1 MHIQPHSTTEI
12 RSVNHAW
19 NWRPKYNFW
28 IREKFKKVRIKREYI
43 GLTRCLRAFKLG
55 LYNIGLKTRNF
66 FTFDLKTRRVRSRHL
81 TLFRKEIKH
90 STYPTL
96 ISKEPFS
103 QFGILPITFSF
114 LISRTALRPKGT
126 RILKVQVRLL
136 SSVKPE
142 RWTVPFGA
150 LYSDGGHLAKEV
162 PSKLKTNI
170 SEGRKKF
177 VSIAVFISRK
187 LRIVT
192 MKRITSPSNIFLD
205 CWDGWGTEGSGGA
218 IHMRMRLKFVRRFRH
233 LNKGV
238 SF

>member
-1 MHIQPHSTTEI
+1 M
-12 RSVNHAW
+12 NHAW
-19 NWRPKYNFW
+19 PKYNFG
-28 IREKFKKVRIKREYI
+28 IRERFKKVRIKREYI

-55 LYNIGLKTRNF
+55 LYNIGVKTRNF
-66 FTFDLKTRRVRSRHL
+66 FAFDLKTITRLVRSRHL

-142 RWTVPFGA
+142 WWTVPFGA
-150 LYSDGGHLAKEV
+150 LYSDGGHLAKEAR
-162 PSKLKTNI
+162 STLNTNI
-170 SEGRKKF
+170 SEGRKKIAA
-177 VSIAVFISRK
+177 IAVFISRK
-187 LRIVT
+187 FKIAT
-192 MKRITSPSNIFLD
+192 MKRIASQLNILLD
-205 CWDGWGTEGSGGA
+205 CWDGWELLHHGRRVGDERNGGGGGQFICA
-218 IHMRMRLKFVRRFRH
+218 CA
-233 LNKGV
+233 
-238 SF
+238 